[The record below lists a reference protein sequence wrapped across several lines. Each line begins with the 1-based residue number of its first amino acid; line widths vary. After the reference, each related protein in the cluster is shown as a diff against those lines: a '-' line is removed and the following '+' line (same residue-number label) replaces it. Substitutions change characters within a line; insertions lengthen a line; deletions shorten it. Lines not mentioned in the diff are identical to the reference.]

1 MPRGSDR
8 ATLFS
13 CPVTLRAYPA
23 STESQG
29 LGTLREAVFSPREA
43 ELTEG

>member
-8 ATLFS
+8 ATLSS
-13 CPVTLRAYPA
+13 CPVTQRAH
-23 STESQG
+23 SSCTESQG
-29 LGTLREAVFSPREA
+29 LGTLREAVFPLGEA